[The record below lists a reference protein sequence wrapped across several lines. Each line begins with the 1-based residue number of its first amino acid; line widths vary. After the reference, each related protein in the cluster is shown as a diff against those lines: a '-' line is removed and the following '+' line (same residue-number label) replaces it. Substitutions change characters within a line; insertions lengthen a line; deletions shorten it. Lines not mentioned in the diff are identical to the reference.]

1 MCVKHTHNPIMSC
14 QICCNDFN
22 KTTRAKTTCPSCEY
36 ELCRT
41 CLTTYLEGDIS
52 DVPLCPSCKHGW
64 EREFLDTQLTRSY
77 RFGTYKEHREKV
89 LCDRQKSQLPATQ
102 QQAANYIEAKKEL
115 EFTSA
120 EIVRVRKEIGRLTLQ
135 ETRLSTRHWH
145 AKRTTDTYGRIE
157 FQPREEAGTTAG
169 GAGTEGTAGPAV
181 AVPPRER
188 ATPAAFIKPCP
199 APECRGFLSTAW
211 KCGLCSGWS
220 CPDCHEFKGP
230 EKDVPHT
237 CDPGHV
243 ATALLLAREAKSCP
257 KCGVSIC
264 KIEGCD
270 QMWCTACN
278 TGFSWRTGRVA
289 EGPVHNP
296 HYFAYLRSQGQ
307 DPNARP
313 AAAGGPPMTC
323 EEETD
328 RAILRAL
335 DLPTYRA
342 HYRGHIGRNR
352 PSGNTDRDYLTEA
365 WRIMREEQD
374 EMRRDAEDSSQEKL
388 RILRVKLMLKE
399 ITEEDWKH
407 SLQRIEKDGHF
418 KRAVTQV
425 REVFVG
431 ASRDIIRGVL
441 TAGHDL
447 ATIRLQLERLIE
459 YCNTSF
465 KAIRERF
472 SRKANNIVIKLPEPV
487 SGATV

>member
-1 MCVKHTHNPIMSC
+1 
-14 QICCNDFN
+14 
-22 KTTRAKTTCPSCEY
+22 
-36 ELCRT
+36 
-41 CLTTYLEGDIS
+41 LEGDIN

-77 RFGTYKEHREKV
+77 RFGPYKEHREKV
-89 LCDRQKSQLPATQ
+89 LCDRQKSQLPGTQ
-102 QQAANYIEAKKEL
+102 QQAANYIEAKKEF
-115 EFTSA
+115 ESTS
-120 EIVRVRKEIGRLTLQ
+120 EEVLRIRKEIARLTLQ
-135 ETRLSTRHWH
+135 ETRLNTKNWR
-145 AKRTTDTYGRIE
+145 AKRTMDSYGRITY
-157 FQPREEAGTTAG
+157 QRRVVGDT
-169 GAGTEGTAGPAV
+169 GATGTAGTLGAAGTV
-181 AVPPRER
+181 ADEEVEESRRER
-188 ATPAAFIKPCP
+188 AAPVAFIKPCP
-199 APECRGFLSTAW
+199 APDCRGFLSTAW

-243 ATALLLAREAKSCP
+243 ATARLLAREAKSCP

-278 TGFSWRTGRVA
+278 TGFSWRTGRIA

-307 DPNARP
+307 DPTATR
-313 AAAGGPPMTC
+313 AGPIAPMTC

-335 DLPTYRA
+335 DVPTYRA
-342 HYRGHIGRNR
+342 TYRGMAHGRIR
-352 PSGNTDRDYLTEA
+352 SSGNTDRDYLTEA

-374 EMRRDAEDSSQEKL
+374 EMRRDNDDSTEERL

-399 ITEEDWKH
+399 ITEEEWKH
-407 SLQRIEKDGHF
+407 TLQRIEKDGHF
-418 KRAVTQV
+418 RRAVHQV

-447 ATIRLQLERLIE
+447 HAIREQLERLIE
-459 YCNTSF
+459 YCNTSY

-472 SRKANNIVIKLPEPV
+472 SRKTNNIVIKLPEVPAV
-487 SGATV
+487 TDTARAIAGVIAAARSR